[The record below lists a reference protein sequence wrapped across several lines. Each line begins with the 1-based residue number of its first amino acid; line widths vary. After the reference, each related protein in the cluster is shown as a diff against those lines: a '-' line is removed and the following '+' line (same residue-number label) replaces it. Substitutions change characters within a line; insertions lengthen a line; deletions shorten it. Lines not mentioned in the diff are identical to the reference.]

1 MRTSK
6 TIHAAGIP
14 GGVSPTLVADQV
26 YEVLASRIFTGE
38 LHAGSRL
45 RVRDIAEQVGTS
57 VMPVREAVR
66 LLVENGLAVSH
77 PHRGARV
84 REFTVRE
91 LIEIYDVR
99 AVLEVEATRLGAPR
113 VTDSDLAVMREAC
126 DRMFRAVVHED
137 LHDALEADEVLL
149 RQLYLA
155 GGNDVLVQTVDS
167 LWTQCRPYKVI
178 GARAAIQLRD
188 ASLWEPQPALIGALE
203 ERDLDAAIAITRR
216 SVASA
221 RRRLEN
227 QLVTH

>member
-1 MRTSK
+1 MT
-6 TIHAAGIP
+6 TTTHAAEIP
-14 GGVSPTLVADQV
+14 VGVSPTLVADQV
-26 YEVLASRIFTGE
+26 YEVLAGRVFTGE
-38 LHAGSRL
+38 LPAGARL

-57 VMPVREAVR
+57 ATPVREAVR

-84 REFTVRE
+84 REFTIRE

-113 VTDSDLAVMREAC
+113 VTDSDIAVMREAC

-137 LHDALEADEVLL
+137 LHDALDADEVLL

-155 GGNDVLVQTVDS
+155 GGNDVLVRTVDS

-178 GARAAIQLRD
+178 GARAAIRSRD
-188 ASLWEPQPALIGALE
+188 ASLWEPQPALIDALE
-203 ERDLDAAIAITRR
+203 QRDLDAATAITRR

-227 QLVTH
+227 QIAAH

>member
-1 MRTSK
+1 MT
-6 TIHAAGIP
+6 TTTHAVAIPAGV
-14 GGVSPTLVADQV
+14 GPTLVADQV

-38 LHAGSRL
+38 LPAGARL

-57 VMPVREAVR
+57 VTPVREAVR

-91 LIEIYDVR
+91 LIAVYDVR
-99 AVLEVEATRLGAPR
+99 AVLEVEATRLGVPR
-113 VTDSDLAVMREAC
+113 VTESDLAVMREAC

-137 LHDALEADEVLL
+137 VNEALEADEVLL

-155 GGNDVLVQTVDS
+155 GGNDVLVRTVDS

-178 GARAAIQLRD
+178 GARAAIRSRD
-188 ASLWEPQPALIGALE
+188 ASLWEPQPALIGALA
-203 ERDLDAAIAITRR
+203 ERDLDAALAITRR

>member
-1 MRTSK
+1 MT
-6 TIHAAGIP
+6 TTTPAAEIP
-14 GGVSPTLVADQV
+14 AGVGPTLVADQV
-26 YEVLASRIFTGE
+26 YAVLANHIVTGE
-38 LHAGSRL
+38 LRAGARL

-99 AVLEVEATRLGAPR
+99 AVLEIEATRLGALR

-126 DRMFRAVVHED
+126 DRMFRAVVHKD
-137 LHDALEADEVLL
+137 VHDALEADEVLL

-155 GGNDVLVQTVDS
+155 GGNEVLVRTVDS
-167 LWTQCRPYKVI
+167 LWAQCRPYKVI
-178 GARAAIQLRD
+178 GARAAIQSRD
-188 ASLWEPQPALIGALE
+188 ASLWEPQPALIDALE
-203 ERDLDAAIAITRR
+203 ERDLAAAIAITRE

-227 QLVTH
+227 QIIAH

>member
-1 MRTSK
+1 MT
-6 TIHAAGIP
+6 THAAEAAA
-14 GGVSPTLVADQV
+14 GGSATLVVDQV

-38 LHAGSRL
+38 LPAGARL
-45 RVRDIAEQVGTS
+45 RVRDIAERVGTS

-91 LIEIYDVR
+91 LIETYDVR
-99 AVLEVEATRLGAPR
+99 AVLEIEATRLGTPR
-113 VTDSDLAVMREAC
+113 VTGSDLAVMREAC

-137 LHDALEADEVLL
+137 VHEAIAADELLL

-178 GARAAIQLRD
+178 GTRAAIRTRD

-203 ERDLDAAIAITRR
+203 EGDLDAAIAITRR

-227 QLVTH
+227 QLVAH

>member
-1 MRTSK
+1 MT
-6 TIHAAGIP
+6 TQAAEVAAG
-14 GGVSPTLVADQV
+14 VSATLVVDQV
-26 YEVLASRIFTGE
+26 YEVLANRIFTGE
-38 LHAGSRL
+38 LPAGARL

-99 AVLEVEATRLGAPR
+99 AVLEIEATRLGAPR
-113 VTDSDLAVMREAC
+113 VADSDLAVMREAC

-137 LHDALEADEVLL
+137 VHEALEADQDML

-155 GGNDVLVQTVDS
+155 GGNEVLVQTVES

-178 GARAAIQLRD
+178 GARAAIQSRD
-188 ASLWEPQPALIGALE
+188 ASLWEPQPALIDALE

-227 QLVTH
+227 QIVAH